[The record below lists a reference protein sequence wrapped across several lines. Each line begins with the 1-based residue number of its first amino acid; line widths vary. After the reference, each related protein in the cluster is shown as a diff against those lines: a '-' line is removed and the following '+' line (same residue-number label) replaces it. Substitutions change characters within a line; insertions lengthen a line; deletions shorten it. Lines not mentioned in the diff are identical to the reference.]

1 MYKKYLSDKDGITS
15 TSANH
20 LANLAKEHIKDAE
33 AQLSGLQLYGSTIE
47 LINGDSKILSKGV
60 TTLSNLQKL
69 IEDIGT
75 MNSFCAWVREA
86 IKVKEEL
93 LAKAKNLTNEEYSL
107 LSGKE
112 YPESLES
119 PITVTESDIISEV
132 TIKERMNYLSLEAF
146 AAVYGKYIHPDGAIS
161 EARNDYYYKLNH
173 PIEVSGQ
180 GRDLVIYNYK
190 ESVPKEEVETVFNAL
205 QGRHREFEKRLNS
218 IKYKIKEEI
227 ASRNIKQ
234 QQEYQ
239 QKLQERALKL
249 KAFNSDKEKYIVETC
264 NKISALK
271 IVIPESLKGTFEY
284 LNSL

>member
-86 IKVKEEL
+86 IKVKDEL

-119 PITVTESDIISEV
+119 PITVTESDIISEM
-132 TIKERMNYLSLEAF
+132 TIKERMNYLALEAF

-173 PIEVSGQ
+173 PTEVSGQ
-180 GRDLVIYNYK
+180 GRDLIIYNYK

-239 QKLQERALKL
+239 QKLQERALEL
-249 KAFNSDKEKYIVETC
+249 KAFNSDKQKYIVETC

>member
-86 IKVKEEL
+86 IKVKDEL
-93 LAKAKNLTNEEYSL
+93 LAKAKNLTDEEYST

-119 PITVTESDIISEV
+119 PITVTESDIISEM

-173 PIEVSGQ
+173 PTEVSGQ
-180 GRDLVIYNYK
+180 GRDLIIYNYK
-190 ESVPKEEVETVFNAL
+190 ESVRKEEVEDVFNAL

-234 QQEYQ
+234 QQEYR
-239 QKLQERALKL
+239 QKLQERALEL
-249 KAFNSDKEKYIVETC
+249 KAFNSDKQKYIVETC

-271 IVIPESLKGTFEY
+271 IIIPESLKGTFEY

>member
-86 IKVKEEL
+86 IKVKDEL
-93 LAKAKNLTNEEYSL
+93 LAKAKNLTDEEYST

-119 PITVTESDIISEV
+119 PITVTESDIISEM

-173 PIEVSGQ
+173 PTEVSGQ
-180 GRDLVIYNYK
+180 GRDLIIYNYK
-190 ESVPKEEVETVFNAL
+190 ESVRKEEVEDVFNAL

-234 QQEYQ
+234 QQEYR
-239 QKLQERALKL
+239 QKLQERTLEL
-249 KAFNSDKEKYIVETC
+249 KAFNSDKQKYIVETC

-271 IVIPESLKGTFEY
+271 IIIPESLKGTFEY

>member
-47 LINGDSKILSKGV
+47 LINGNSKTLSKGA

-86 IKVKEEL
+86 IKVKDEL
-93 LAKAKNLTNEEYSL
+93 LAKAKNLTDEEYSL

-112 YPESLES
+112 HPDRVEP
-119 PITVTESDIISEV
+119 PIAITETDIISEMTV
-132 TIKERMNYLSLEAF
+132 KERMNYLSLEAF

-173 PIEVSGQ
+173 PTEVSGQ
-180 GRDLVIYNYK
+180 GRDLIIYNYK
-190 ESVPKEEVETVFNAL
+190 ESVPKEEVETVFNTL

-218 IKYKIKEEI
+218 IKFKIKEEVT
-227 ASRNIKQ
+227 SRNLKQ
-234 QQEYQ
+234 EQEYQ
-239 QKLQERALKL
+239 KELQTYSIET
-249 KAFNSDKEKYIVETC
+249 KAFKSDKQKYILETC
-264 NKISALK
+264 NQISALK